1 MRRSDGRAMS
11 VEELHGIGGTVRD
24 EQGDPIAQAW
34 IAMPD
39 AGAWAAS
46 DSTGR
51 FRITRVAPG
60 THRVLVRTIAG
71 LEAEASVTV
80 PGPGVDVVVG
90 SVRKRRRSTS

>member
-1 MRRSDGRAMS
+1 
-11 VEELHGIGGTVRD
+11 VRD

-39 AGAWAAS
+39 IGAWAAS
-46 DSTGR
+46 DTAGR
-51 FRITRVAPG
+51 FRLTRVAPG

-71 LEAEASVTV
+71 LETEANVTV

-90 SVRKRRRSTS
+90 SAPKRRSRRATS

>member
-11 VEELHGIGGTVRD
+11 MEELHGLGGTVRD

-39 AGAWAAS
+39 VGAWAAS

-51 FRITRVAPG
+51 FRLSRVAPG
-60 THRVLVRTIAG
+60 THRVLVRTTAG
-71 LEAEASVTV
+71 LETEASVTV
-80 PGPGVDVVVG
+80 PGPGVDVVVRAA
-90 SVRKRRRSTS
+90 RKRRRNAS